1 VRRSALAEPLT
12 ALALLAAACVGPA
25 PANGPHASPIAR
37 ELLCGER
44 GDPKSQRGTP
54 GDLARCGAAVA
65 PRIEAMKR
73 AVLDTWTPPLDPSGS
88 SFVQIQFELD
98 ASGRPVNVC
107 VLGGTGDAEAR
118 SALAA
123 LASYQSPGPLSSEEQ
138 CVLGD
143 PLVASL
149 ITESTPLR

>member
-1 VRRSALAEPLT
+1 MRRLA
-12 ALALLAAACVGPA
+12 ALALVAAACA
-25 PANGPHASPIAR
+25 GPHPASAPHGAPIAR
-37 ELLCGER
+37 ELLCAER
-44 GDPKSQRGTP
+44 TEERPKRGTP

-65 PRIEAMKR
+65 PRIEDMKR
-73 AVLDTWTPPLDPSGS
+73 AVLDSWLAPSARGS

-98 ASGRPVNVC
+98 TAGRPVNVC

-118 SALAA
+118 SALDAIA
-123 LASYQSPGPLSSEEQ
+123 RYQSLGPLTSEEQ

-149 ITESTPLR
+149 IRDGVPR

>member
-1 VRRSALAEPLT
+1 MKRAAALV
-12 ALALLAAACVGPA
+12 LLAAACAGPL
-25 PANGPHASPIAR
+25 PANGPLAAPIAHD
-37 ELLCGER
+37 LLCAER
-44 GDPKSQRGTP
+44 EPSHQRRGTP

-73 AVLDTWTPPLDPSGS
+73 EVLDTWKPPLDRFGS

-123 LASYQSPGPLSSEEQ
+123 LAHYQGPGPLSSEEQ
-138 CVLGD
+138 CALGD
-143 PLVASL
+143 LLVASL
-149 ITESTPLR
+149 ITEGTPH

>member
-1 VRRSALAEPLT
+1 VRGNAVRALAGLG
-12 ALALLAAACVGPA
+12 LLLAPACNGTLPPGAAHSP
-25 PANGPHASPIAR
+25 PIAA
-37 ELLCGER
+37 ELLCAER
-44 GDPKSQRGTP
+44 EDPPSKRGTP

-73 AVLDTWTPPLDPSGS
+73 TVLDRWLTPTPRTS
-88 SFVQIQFELD
+88 SFVQVQFELD
-98 ASGRPVNVC
+98 SNGRPIHVC

-123 LASYQSPGPLSSEEQ
+123 LAAYESPGPLSDEEQ

-149 ITESTPLR
+149 ITDGMPR

>member
-1 VRRSALAEPLT
+1 MRRAA
-12 ALALLAAACVGPA
+12 ALALLAAACAGPL
-25 PANGPHASPIAR
+25 PANAPHAKPIAR
-37 ELLCGER
+37 ELLCAER
-44 GDPKSQRGTP
+44 GEPRPKRGTP

-73 AVLDTWTPPLDPSGS
+73 AVLDSWLSPDARG
-88 SFVQIQFELD
+88 FVQIQFEID
-98 ASGRPVNVC
+98 ASGKPVNVC

-118 SALAA
+118 SALTA
-123 LASYQSPGPLSSEEQ
+123 LASYESPGPLTSEEQ

-149 ITESTPLR
+149 ITDGAVR

>member
-1 VRRSALAEPLT
+1 MRRTGLLA
-12 ALALLAAACVGPA
+12 AAALLAACAGPLPAA
-25 PANGPHASPIAR
+25 PHGKPIAR
-37 ELLCGER
+37 ELLCAER
-44 GDPKSQRGTP
+44 EESRDERGTP

-73 AVLDTWTPPLDPSGS
+73 AVLDGWLTPSNRG
-88 SFVQIQFELD
+88 FVQIQFELD
-98 ASGRPVNVC
+98 ADGRPVNVC
-107 VLGGTGDAEAR
+107 VLGGTGDAEAH

-123 LASYQSPGPLSSEEQ
+123 IARYESPGPLTAEEQ

-149 ITESTPLR
+149 ITDGMAQ

>member
-1 VRRSALAEPLT
+1 MRRAGLI
-12 ALALLAAACVGPA
+12 ALALLATACAGPQPARA
-25 PANGPHASPIAR
+25 PQGKPIAR
-37 ELLCGER
+37 ELLCAER
-44 GDPKSQRGTP
+44 EKSRSRGTP

-73 AVLDTWTPPLDPSGS
+73 AVLDAWAPQSGRG
-88 SFVQIQFELD
+88 FVQIQFELD
-98 ASGRPVNVC
+98 ANGRPVNVC

-123 LASYQSPGPLSSEEQ
+123 IERYESPGPLSSEEA

-149 ITESTPLR
+149 ITDGIAARAEE

>member
-1 VRRSALAEPLT
+1 MRRGV
-12 ALALLAAACVGPA
+12 ALALVAAACTGPLPASA
-25 PANGPHASPIAR
+25 PKGMPIAR

-44 GDPKSQRGTP
+44 TDDRPPRGTP

-73 AVLDTWTPPLDPSGS
+73 AVLDGWLTASARG
-88 SFVQIQFELD
+88 FVQIQFELD
-98 ASGRPVNVC
+98 ASGLPVNVC

-118 SALAA
+118 SALEAIA
-123 LASYQSPGPLSSEEQ
+123 RYESPGPLTLEEQ

-143 PLVASL
+143 PLIASL
-149 ITESTPLR
+149 ITDGIAR

>member
-1 VRRSALAEPLT
+1 MKRVPRLPSALA
-12 ALALLAAACVGPA
+12 ACAVLCASACNGTLPPSIAHGP
-25 PANGPHASPIAR
+25 PIAA
-37 ELLCGER
+37 ELLCRER
-44 GDPKSQRGTP
+44 EGPQPKRGKP

-73 AVLDTWTPPLDPSGS
+73 AVLDRWLAPAPRTS
-88 SFVQIQFELD
+88 SFVQVQFELD
-98 ASGRPVNVC
+98 ANGLPIHVC

-123 LASYQSPGPLSSEEQ
+123 IASYESPGPLSEEEQ

-149 ITESTPLR
+149 IIDGMPR

>member
-1 VRRSALAEPLT
+1 VRR
-12 ALALLAAACVGPA
+12 AAALVLLGAACAGPI
-25 PANGPHASPIAR
+25 PANGPHSAPIAR
-37 ELLCGER
+37 ELLCAER
-44 GDPKSQRGTP
+44 DDPKPHRGTP

-73 AVLDTWTPPLDPSGS
+73 LVLDTWKPPLDPFGS

-118 SALAA
+118 SALEA
-123 LASYQSPGPLSSEEQ
+123 LAHYRSPGPLTSEEA
-138 CVLGD
+138 CALGD
-143 PLVASL
+143 LLVASL
-149 ITESTPLR
+149 ITEGVSR

>member
-1 VRRSALAEPLT
+1 VKRTVLS
-12 ALALLAAACVGPA
+12 LALLAAACAGPVPASGPRGA
-25 PANGPHASPIAR
+25 PITAD
-37 ELLCGER
+37 LLC
-44 GDPKSQRGTP
+44 SQRAERPKRHGTP

-65 PRIEAMKR
+65 PRIEEMKR
-73 AVLDTWTPPLDPSGS
+73 AVLDTWTPPLDKYGS

-98 ASGRPVNVC
+98 AAGLPVDVC

-123 LASYQSPGPLSSEEQ
+123 LARYASPGPLTGEEA

-149 ITESTPLR
+149 ITEGAPN